1 VPFLSAERALM
12 AEKGINK
19 KQLARKLSRQI
30 KIPPGKVI
38 ASRKEK
44 KQKDRKSSRQK
55 TWREIIE
62 EE

>member
-1 VPFLSAERALM
+1 M